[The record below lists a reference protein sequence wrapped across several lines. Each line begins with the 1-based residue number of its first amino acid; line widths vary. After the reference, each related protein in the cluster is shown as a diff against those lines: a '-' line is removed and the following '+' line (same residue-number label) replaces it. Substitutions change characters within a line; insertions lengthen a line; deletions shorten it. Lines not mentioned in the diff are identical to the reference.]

1 MRILQGNELH
11 AKAKVQP
18 LAERHLST
26 HSLRTSSNEKIL
38 FAFLL
43 LLGFNAAAF
52 ADKQSVS
59 TDVVIQVNG
68 DKAEFKRAL
77 ILASNMREAMTKAR
91 FEIAVY
97 GENVKLLNAFSDAI
111 PLIQKV
117 QNEGIQIIAC
127 GRSLKSE
134 KAAPGDLAQG
144 IKVVPFG
151 AVHIVNRQKQ
161 GWQYIKP

>member
-1 MRILQGNELH
+1 MKR
-11 AKAKVQP
+11 
-18 LAERHLST
+18 
-26 HSLRTSSNEKIL
+26 IL
-38 FAFLL
+38 FALL
-43 LLGFNAAAF
+43 LLFGFSAAAS
-52 ADKQSVS
+52 AEKEEAS
-59 TDVVIQVNG
+59 TAVVFQVNG
-68 DKAEFKRAL
+68 DKADFKRAL
-77 ILASNMREAMTKAR
+77 ILASNMREALTKAK
-91 FEIAVY
+91 FEIVVY
-97 GENVKLLNAFSDAI
+97 GENVKLLNAFSDAM

-134 KAAPGDLAQG
+134 HLDPSDLAPG

>member
-1 MRILQGNELH
+1 M
-11 AKAKVQP
+11 K
-18 LAERHLST
+18 
-26 HSLRTSSNEKIL
+26 KIL

-43 LLGFNAAAF
+43 LFGFSAVASAEKEV
-52 ADKQSVS
+52 AS
-59 TDVVIQVNG
+59 TGVVFQVNG
-68 DKAEFKRAL
+68 DKADFKRAL
-77 ILASNMREAMTKAR
+77 ILASNMREALTKAK
-91 FEIAVY
+91 FEIVVY
-97 GENVKLLNAFSDAI
+97 GENVKLLNAFSDAM

-127 GRSLKSE
+127 DRSLKSE
-134 KAAPGDLAQG
+134 HLDPGDLAPG

>member
-1 MRILQGNELH
+1 MKR
-11 AKAKVQP
+11 
-18 LAERHLST
+18 
-26 HSLRTSSNEKIL
+26 IL
-38 FAFLL
+38 FALL
-43 LLGFNAAAF
+43 LLFGFSAVASAEKEV
-52 ADKQSVS
+52 AS
-59 TDVVIQVNG
+59 TAVVFQVNG
-68 DKAEFKRAL
+68 DKADFKRAL
-77 ILASNMREAMTKAR
+77 ILASNMREALTKAK
-91 FEIAVY
+91 FEIVVY
-97 GENVKLLNAFSDAI
+97 GENVKLLNAFSDAM

-134 KAAPGDLAQG
+134 HLDPSDLAPG

>member
-1 MRILQGNELH
+1 MKR
-11 AKAKVQP
+11 
-18 LAERHLST
+18 
-26 HSLRTSSNEKIL
+26 IL
-38 FAFLL
+38 FALL
-43 LLGFNAAAF
+43 LLFGFSAVASAEKEE
-52 ADKQSVS
+52 AS
-59 TDVVIQVNG
+59 TAVVFQVNG
-68 DKAEFKRAL
+68 DKADFKRAL
-77 ILASNMREAMTKAR
+77 ILASNMREALTKAK
-91 FEIAVY
+91 FEIVVY
-97 GENVKLLNAFSDAI
+97 GENVKLLNAFSDAM

-134 KAAPGDLAQG
+134 HLDPSDLAPG